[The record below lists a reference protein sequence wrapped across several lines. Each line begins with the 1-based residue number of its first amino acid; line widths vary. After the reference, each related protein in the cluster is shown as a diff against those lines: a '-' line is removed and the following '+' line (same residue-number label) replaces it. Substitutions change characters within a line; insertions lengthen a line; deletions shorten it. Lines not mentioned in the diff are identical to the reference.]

1 MTSLGNLLF
10 VVGADCGS
18 SVVFS
23 SLLPCFSR
31 LTVFVIFFVQ
41 LYLLYAAYVSYT
53 SLNEYMVWYGMVPYN
68 IKISYR
74 LQSDMI
80 EMYYHGADV
89 AVKLS

>member
-41 LYLLYAAYVSYT
+41 LYLLYAAYVSYIIKRI
-53 SLNEYMVWYGMVPYN
+53 WYGMVW
-68 IKISYR
+68 YR
-74 LQSDMI
+74 MVWYFRPPRSP
-80 EMYYHGADV
+80 GSAPF
-89 AVKLS
+89 

>member
-1 MTSLGNLLF
+1 
-10 VVGADCGS
+10 
-18 SVVFS
+18 
-23 SLLPCFSR
+23 
-31 LTVFVIFFVQ
+31 
-41 LYLLYAAYVSYT
+41 LLYAAYVSYT